1 MSEVGTHGFQ
11 GRDVENAACS
21 GALSH
26 SRILANSSS
35 VSSSVC
41 VTLSILKNHFSSHF
55 SLRLLTLGCP
65 GLSKAVC
72 FIPKPFL

>member
-41 VTLSILKNHFSSHF
+41 ITLSILKNHFSSHF
-55 SLRLLTLGCP
+55 FLKAPNPGVSRAVQGCVFY
-65 GLSKAVC
+65 S
-72 FIPKPFL
+72 